1 MQEKDMAK
9 KLSTDIQKFLNTEGV
24 KLKIEYDK
32 NGEIKKIVAATQKD
46 SIEETVTEILHQLGI
61 PPKLKGYHYTRTAII
76 MVVEDMSLLNSITKY
91 VYPNVAKR
99 YEITENIVEGS
110 IRRMIEKAWKNG
122 NVDTLEKIFGYTYSS
137 EKGRPTNGEFIAL
150 IADNIR
156 MNMELF

>member
-110 IRRMIEKAWKNG
+110 IRRMID
-122 NVDTLEKIFGYTYSS
+122 VDTLEKIFGYTYSS

-156 MNMELF
+156 MDMKLF